1 MLSLLH
7 HQIVNEASVTT
18 SAFDALAAH
27 YYATDPHK
35 EHAPLPF
42 YENGGRSTRHAVT
55 ETATKASYLFRDE
68 VAPTQRLDVH
78 GLISGELARR
88 FYELRGGLRGSC
100 RRGPLR

>member
-18 SAFDALAAH
+18 SAFDARAAH

-42 YENGGRSTRHAVT
+42 YESSRRSTQHAIT
-55 ETATKASYLFRDE
+55 ETATEASDLFGDE
-68 VAPTQRLDVH
+68 DGPMQCLDVH
-78 GLISGELARR
+78 GLVSGELARR
-88 FYELRGGLRGSC
+88 FYKFRGAPRGGFRHRPS
-100 RRGPLR
+100 R

>member
-7 HQIVNEASVTT
+7 HQIVNEASITT
-18 SAFDALAAH
+18 SAFDVLAAH
-27 YYATDPHK
+27 YYATYLHK

-42 YENGGRSTRHAVT
+42 YERGRRSTQHAIT
-55 ETATKASYLFRDE
+55 DTATEASDLFGDE
-68 VAPTQRLDVH
+68 DGPMQCLDVH

-88 FYELRGGLRGSC
+88 FYELRGGLRGSR